1 MTEKRKSIENQTNQ
15 KPIIMETQTTNVQ
28 RSCTPPLKT
37 TEEEIDRAFEIIEK
51 IQGGLTVRIIFSYV
65 MVVLVLVW
73 YDLCVVDNVS
83 YVVGIVVYNNDVGT
97 YRFDLSKQM

>member
-37 TEEEIDRAFEIIEK
+37 PEEEIDRAFEIIEK
-51 IQGGLTVRIIFSYV
+51 I
-65 MVVLVLVW
+65 
-73 YDLCVVDNVS
+73 
-83 YVVGIVVYNNDVGT
+83 
-97 YRFDLSKQM
+97 